1 MPPPSSS
8 ARPLPPKRRESSAD
22 VAESGPDVV
31 PAWVSA
37 QHARLQWKK
46 DRANRHKEKHR
57 ADWDALIKEFGDH
70 EDDCTDAESSQRAPE
85 LKLLDDW
92 EQIRQKFALTP
103 AGLNPAR
110 NIAMINGRP
119 VVILVLTHEAE
130 TLSAKMPYMSA
141 ACEGCPVMLM
151 WGRCARKEPT
161 CTPATSIFW
170 WFMDRVGLI
179 TSLL

>member
-1 MPPPSSS
+1 M
-8 ARPLPPKRRESSAD
+8 RY
-22 VAESGPDVV
+22 
-31 PAWVSA
+31 
-37 QHARLQWKK
+37 
-46 DRANRHKEKHR
+46 KEKHR

-141 ACEGCPVMLM
+141 ACEGCPVFLM

-170 WFMDRVGLI
+170 WFMDREGLI
-179 TSLL
+179 TSLLSTYTSGVMFMLVKCLLNQPRVESDRRGEWPYHNPLHEPLKC